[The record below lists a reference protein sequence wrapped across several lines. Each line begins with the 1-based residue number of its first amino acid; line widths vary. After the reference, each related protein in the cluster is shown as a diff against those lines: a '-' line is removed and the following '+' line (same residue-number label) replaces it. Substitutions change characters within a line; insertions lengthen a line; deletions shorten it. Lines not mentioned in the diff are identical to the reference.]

1 MTMNAAAVLLENGDP
16 QRIALVCDSERVTY
30 EALRDATARAAS
42 AWRRRGLECGERVAI
57 KLPDGCPW
65 VSAFLGTIWAGGV
78 AVAVNPRIPPEDWQL
93 ILGERPFRFILAESR
108 EEMPPAFR
116 ERTVTLDEWLR
127 EAKDAAPVAAEAAEE
142 DAPAFWTHS
151 SGTSGRP
158 KAVVHAHRFALRV
171 ESVAAELLGVRV
183 DDRLFAS
190 SKLFFSYPLG
200 NSLFSGLKLGATV
213 ILDAQWPTAA
223 SVAATVAAQ
232 RPTVF
237 LSVPSLYR
245 NLLKEGFARQ
255 FAEHG
260 IRACV
265 SAGEVLPASLRDEWR
280 KQTGISIVNGFG
292 ASETLSLVLI
302 NREEGEDFSPTPG
315 VEIQGL
321 DQSRDGAPTRIRIK
335 SPTLALGYWNRPDA
349 DAENFRDGAFC
360 PADLFQRTDKGDWRF
375 AGREDSLVKIRG
387 RWVNLVE
394 LEERLVVACPSI
406 VEAAAASVPDDDGVA
421 AVAFFYVLKF
431 DAPSDAGIAVRA
443 YAEKLPH
450 YQRPRWLRSVAS
462 LPRTAT
468 GKLLRRKL
476 QELHRS
482 QGSEETGI
490 DHDRNFV
497 VE

>member
-1 MTMNAAAVLLENGDP
+1 
-16 QRIALVCDSERVTY
+16 
-30 EALRDATARAAS
+30 
-42 AWRRRGLECGERVAI
+42 
-57 KLPDGCPW
+57 
-65 VSAFLGTIWAGGV
+65 
-78 AVAVNPRIPPEDWQL
+78 
-93 ILGERPFRFILAESR
+93 
-108 EEMPPAFR
+108 
-116 ERTVTLDEWLR
+116 
-127 EAKDAAPVAAEAAEE
+127 
-142 DAPAFWTHS
+142 
-151 SGTSGRP
+151 
-158 KAVVHAHRFALRV
+158 
-171 ESVAAELLGVRV
+171 
-183 DDRLFAS
+183 
-190 SKLFFSYPLG
+190 
-200 NSLFSGLKLGATV
+200 
-213 ILDAQWPTAA
+213 
-223 SVAATVAAQ
+223 
-232 RPTVF
+232 
-237 LSVPSLYR
+237 LYR
-245 NLLKEGFARQ
+245 NLLKEGFARR

-280 KQTGISIVNGFG
+280 KQTGISIVDGYG

-302 NREEGEDFSPTPG
+302 KRDAGEDFSPTPG

-321 DQSRDGAPTRIRIK
+321 DPCRDGATTRIRIK
-335 SPTLALGYWNRPDA
+335 APALALGYWNRPDA

-360 PADLFQRTDKGDWRF
+360 TADLFQRTDKGGWRF

-394 LEERLVVACPSI
+394 LEERLVVACPNI

-421 AVAFFYVLKF
+421 AVAFFYVLKL

-443 YAEKLPH
+443 YAETLPH

-490 DHDRNFV
+490 DHDRDFV
-497 VE
+497 AG